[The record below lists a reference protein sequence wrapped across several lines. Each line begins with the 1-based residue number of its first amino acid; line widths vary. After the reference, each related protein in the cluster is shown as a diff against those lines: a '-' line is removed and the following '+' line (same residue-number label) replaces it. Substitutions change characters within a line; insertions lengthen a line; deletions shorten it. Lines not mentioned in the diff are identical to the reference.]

1 MTDKQ
6 ERAITLALNILQVG
20 FFECP
25 KQYYEYFVDNDE
37 WALLMAAAG
46 TNDVSVSPQRLALAV
61 LHEAVAHDGFF
72 SGMTDFR
79 PPAHYC
85 SFLKEK
91 VDTGK
96 RTIALQQCE
105 EGQQGCPYA
114 TFDHIAASGRGEKK
128 CGGGCGSG

>member
-6 ERAITLALNILQVG
+6 EKAITLALNILHVG

-25 KQYYEYFVDNDE
+25 QHYYEYFVDNEE
-37 WALLMAAAG
+37 WGLLMAAAG
-46 TNDVSVSPQRLALAV
+46 VNDVSVSPQRLALAV
-61 LHEAVAHDGFF
+61 LRQAVAREGFF
-72 SGMTDFR
+72 SGMTDFQ

-96 RTIALQQCE
+96 RKISLQQCK

-114 TFDHIAASGRGEKK
+114 TFDHIAASSGRQQKRA
-128 CGGGCGSG
+128 GG